1 MRVLLMTCILLV
13 SVRGSFAETVTTGS
27 LLQEMI
33 DLERL
38 AEFPQPSYK
47 TVQFSSFDRR
57 SIMPSQPG
65 WFANSDG
72 FGQEPM
78 PGFEQVLRPPDKD
91 GIGRYLICDVEGP
104 GAIVRLW
111 TARIV
116 GTVQVYLDGSKEPL
130 YDGEAEAFFQR
141 AYETL
146 APSVEGLEGTFSQAS
161 AGYYPIPFAKR
172 CRIEWTGDLNELH
185 FYQVQIRRY
194 GSDAKVQTFHPND
207 LAKVANDIHKVAR
220 VLKSPET
227 SWKGRSE
234 EPALEIVSTVEAGE
248 TKEVLEIEGEKAIE
262 QLTLKIRARDVDKAL
277 RQVILNIAFDGAPH
291 GQVQAPIG
299 DFFGAAPGINPYDSL
314 PFTVLPDGTMVCR
327 FFMPFQKHARVFIEN
342 RSGQAVTLTGSAV
355 PVAYEWKDGRSLH
368 FRARWRVDHDLLAS
382 DSVVQDI
389 PYILARGKG
398 TFVGATALLMNPTS
412 VPSSWGNWWGEG
424 DEKIFIDD
432 DSRPSTFGTGS
443 EDYFNYA
450 WSSSRIF
457 THAYCGQPRNDG
469 PANRGFVTNYRW
481 QILDDMPFHERFDFF
496 MELFSH
502 EPVSGFSYAR
512 TAYYYGTPEISDDH
526 MLVKDADVRPLRLPE
541 SWMPVGRK
549 LTEKAVFYQA
559 EELAEGDAPVA
570 VAKGDMW
577 AGGRLLVWHP
587 RQAGDSLEFQLPI
600 LEEGRYLIVL
610 TVAQY
615 PGADSFKAKLGDV
628 PLVFN
633 QELESVEL
641 AVPFRTLSRN
651 FKSQEMA
658 LTRGSHLLRLESHG
672 KGTEGIGIDF
682 IWILPGR

>member
-1 MRVLLMTCILLV
+1 MTCILLV

-72 FGQEPM
+72 FGQEPI

-146 APSVEGLEGTFSQAS
+146 APSEEGLEGTFSQAS

-342 RSGQAVTLTGSAV
+342 RSGQAVTLTGTAV

-389 PYILARGKG
+389 PYVLARGKG
-398 TFVGATALLMNPTS
+398 TFVGATALIMNPTS

-481 QILDDMPFHERFDFF
+481 QILDDMPFHERFEFF

-512 TAYYYGTPEISDDH
+512 IAYYYGTPEISDDH

-559 EELAEGDAPVA
+559 EELAEGDAPVGF
-570 VAKGDMW
+570 AKGDMW

-600 LEEGRYLIVL
+600 LEAGRYLIVL

>member
-1 MRVLLMTCILLV
+1 MRALLMTCILLV

-57 SIMPSQPG
+57 SVVPSQPG

-72 FGQEPM
+72 FGQEPI
-78 PGFEQVLRPPDKD
+78 PGFEQVLQPPDKD

-141 AYETL
+141 AYEAL
-146 APSVEGLEGTFSQAS
+146 APSDEGLDGTFSQAS

-172 CRIEWTGDLNELH
+172 CRIEWRGNLNELH

-194 GSDAKVQTFHPND
+194 GSDAKVQTFHPED
-207 LAKVANDIHKVAR
+207 LAKVANDIHHVAR
-220 VLKSPET
+220 VLRSPET
-227 SWKGRSE
+227 SWKVRSD
-234 EPALEIVSTVEAGE
+234 EPALEIVSTVAAGE

-314 PFTVLPDGTMVCR
+314 PFTVFPDGTMVCR
-327 FFMPFQKHARVFIEN
+327 FLMPFQKNARVFIEN
-342 RSGQAVTLTGSAV
+342 RGGQTVTLTGSAV

-389 PYILARGKG
+389 PYVLARGKG
-398 TFVGATALLMNPTS
+398 TFVGATALLMNPTA
-412 VPSSWGNWWGEG
+412 VPSSWGNWWGKETRKSSSMTTRG
-424 DEKIFIDD
+424 LRRLEPARRTTSTMLGLRAASSLMLTAA
-432 DSRPSTFGTGS
+432 SRGMTVRPIEVSSRTIAGRSSTICRSTNVS
-443 EDYFNYA
+443 TSS
-450 WSSSRIF
+450 WSS
-457 THAYCGQPRNDG
+457 
-469 PANRGFVTNYRW
+469 
-481 QILDDMPFHERFDFF
+481 
-496 MELFSH
+496 
-502 EPVSGFSYAR
+502 
-512 TAYYYGTPEISDDH
+512 
-526 MLVKDADVRPLRLPE
+526 
-541 SWMPVGRK
+541 
-549 LTEKAVFYQA
+549 
-559 EELAEGDAPVA
+559 LATSPSPD
-570 VAKGDMW
+570 
-577 AGGRLLVWHP
+577 
-587 RQAGDSLEFQLPI
+587 
-600 LEEGRYLIVL
+600 
-610 TVAQY
+610 
-615 PGADSFKAKLGDV
+615 
-628 PLVFN
+628 
-633 QELESVEL
+633 
-641 AVPFRTLSRN
+641 FRTHGSPITTALP
-651 FKSQEMA
+651 KS
-658 LTRGSHLLRLESHG
+658 LTI
-672 KGTEGIGIDF
+672 TC
-682 IWILPGR
+682 W